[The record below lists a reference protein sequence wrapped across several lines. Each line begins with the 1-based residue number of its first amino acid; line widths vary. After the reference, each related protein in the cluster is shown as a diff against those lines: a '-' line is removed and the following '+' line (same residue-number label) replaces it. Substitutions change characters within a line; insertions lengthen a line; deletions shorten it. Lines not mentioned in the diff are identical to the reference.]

1 MAMIENVALINNL
14 NIVYFHWLKTMK
26 MKCTFI
32 AGNVIK
38 EHLKA
43 KSILN
48 VVLSTGNITIFIHFV
63 WADRTMIYCCFL
75 KLSIGGLNLKVG
87 SFGRSIQTTYSVAEV
102 GDHIALHYI
111 PYSI

>member
-1 MAMIENVALINNL
+1 
-14 NIVYFHWLKTMK
+14 MK
-26 MKCTFI
+26 MKCTYI

-43 KSILN
+43 KTILN

-63 WADRTMIYCCFL
+63 WADRTMIYCCFF

-87 SFGRSIQTTYSVAEV
+87 SFGRSIQATYSVAEV